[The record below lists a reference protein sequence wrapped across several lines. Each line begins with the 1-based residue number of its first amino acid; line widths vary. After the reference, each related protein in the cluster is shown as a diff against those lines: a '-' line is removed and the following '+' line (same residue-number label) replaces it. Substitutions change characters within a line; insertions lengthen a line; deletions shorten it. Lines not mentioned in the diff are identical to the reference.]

1 MTKQA
6 ATATLVLMYLLKMA
20 SAERTSIEIFS
31 YASFNSSDQT
41 AAVENLLRQK
51 LEHLVEETISAH
63 PELNG
68 LSKLTIVSK
77 NTQLPDPGNLA
88 AYWKSTRVLEIL
100 SGAITGSPPVVTSN
114 VYLGDLR
121 GSLTKSTVSV
131 QIEINPREYRSYR
144 DMHSALTL
152 YALAMDAKTRNPQ
165 QQGVVSQYLAE
176 AESLLKSI
184 PNADENVRAL
194 SDAVAK
200 DLMALKK

>member
-1 MTKQA
+1 VNKWI
-6 ATATLVLMYLLKMA
+6 ATATLVLMHLLSTA
-20 SAERTSIEIFS
+20 LGERTSIEIFS
-31 YASFNSSDQT
+31 YASFNNSDQT

-88 AYWKSTRVLEIL
+88 TYWKSTHVLEIL

-121 GSLTKSTVSV
+121 GSLAKSTLSV
-131 QIEINPREYRSYR
+131 QIEINPKEYRSYR

-152 YALAMDAKTRNPQ
+152 YALAMDAKTRSPQ
-165 QQGVVSQYLAE
+165 QHGVVSQYLAE

-184 PNADENVRAL
+184 PNPDENARAL

-200 DLMALKK
+200 DLIALKK